1 MPAPTDRVQAR
12 STTSGQTRE
21 TSIPEARVASA
32 VRAAS
37 IKPKRVVVAINPS
50 ASFGATR
57 AVGPAVVQ
65 TLRAMGHD
73 VTSLQEPDYQ
83 SLITTARAAVKSK
96 PDGFVVVGG
105 DGMVN
110 LGTNLVAGTKVPLGI
125 VPSGTGNDMA
135 RSLGLPFDN
144 TEAAVVALGEALQH
158 PPRII
163 DAARIAYTDDET
175 GKPAER
181 WFACALSA
189 GFDSTVNERAN
200 LMHNPKGPSRYIIAL
215 GIELAKLKPYHYTL
229 TLDGTEHVIDANMV
243 SIGNGV
249 SLGGGMKIT
258 PDAKLDDGLLDILI
272 VKPIGRVNFVRIF
285 PSVFKGTH
293 LRHPK
298 VSILRAKN
306 VRIAGDGV
314 LIYADGERIGPA
326 PVDVQVVPG
335 ALRVLAPL
343 PA

>member
-1 MPAPTDRVQAR
+1 MPN
-12 STTSGQTRE
+12 SF
-21 TSIPEARVASA
+21 
-32 VRAAS
+32 
-37 IKPKRVVVAINPS
+37 KPKRVVVAINPS

-65 TLRAMGHD
+65 TLRALGHD
-73 VTSLQEPDYQ
+73 VTSLQEPDYE
-83 SLITTARAAVKSK
+83 SLLRTARAAVKTK
-96 PDGFVVVGG
+96 PDGFIVVGG

-110 LGTNLVAGTKVPLGI
+110 LGTNLVVGTKVPLGI

-144 TEAAVVALGEALQH
+144 TEAAVDALGEALQH
-158 PPRII
+158 PARII
-163 DAARIAYTDDET
+163 DAARIAYVDDET
-175 GKPAER
+175 GRPAER

-200 LMHNPKGPSRYIIAL
+200 LMQHPKGASRYIIAL

-229 TLDGTEHVIDANMV
+229 TLDGTETTVDAVMV

-258 PDAKLDDGLLDILI
+258 PDAELDDGLLDVLI
-272 VKPIGRVNFVRIF
+272 VKPLSRLNFVRIF

-293 LRHPK
+293 VRHPK

-306 VRIAGDGV
+306 VRIAGEGV
-314 LIYADGERIGPA
+314 VVYGDGERIGPA

-335 ALRVLAPL
+335 ALRVLAKTPS
-343 PA
+343 

>member
-1 MPAPTDRVQAR
+1 
-12 STTSGQTRE
+12 
-21 TSIPEARVASA
+21 
-32 VRAAS
+32 
-37 IKPKRVVVAINPS
+37 VVVAINPS

-57 AVGPAVVQ
+57 AVGPALVQ
-65 TLRAMGHD
+65 TLRAMGHQ
-73 VTSLQEPDYQ
+73 VTSLQEPDYE
-83 SLITTARAAVKSK
+83 SLLRTARAAVRSK
-96 PDGFVVVGG
+96 PDAFVVVGG

-110 LGTNLVAGTKVPLGI
+110 LGANLLAGTKVPLGI

-144 TEAAVVALGEALQH
+144 TEAAVEALGEALRH

-163 DAARIAYTDDET
+163 DAARISYLDDET
-175 GKPAER
+175 GEQAER

-189 GFDSTVNERAN
+189 GFDATVNERAN
-200 LMHNPKGPSRYIIAL
+200 LMRHPKGPSRYIIAL

-229 TLDGTEHVIDANMV
+229 TLDGVEQKVDANMV

-258 PDAKLDDGLLDILI
+258 PDAELDDGLLDVMI
-272 VKPIGRVNFVRIF
+272 VRPLSRLNFVRIF

-293 LRHPK
+293 VRHPK
-298 VSILRAKN
+298 VSILRAKR
-306 VRIAGDGV
+306 VRIVGDGV
-314 LIYADGERIGPA
+314 VVYADGERVGLA
-326 PVDVQVVPG
+326 PVDVQLVPG
-335 ALRVLAPL
+335 ALRVLAPH

>member
-1 MPAPTDRVQAR
+1 MP
-12 STTSGQTRE
+12 
-21 TSIPEARVASA
+21 SA
-32 VRAAS
+32 VGGAAF
-37 IKPKRVVVAINPS
+37 KPKRVVVAINPS

-57 AVGPAVVQ
+57 DVGPALVQ

-73 VTSLQEPDYQ
+73 VTSLQEPDYE
-83 SLITTARAAVKSK
+83 SLLRTARAAVRSK
-96 PDGFVVVGG
+96 PDGFIVVGG

-110 LGTNLVAGTKVPLGI
+110 LGANLVAGTKVPLGI

-144 TEAAVVALGEALQH
+144 TEAAVDALGEALQH
-158 PPRII
+158 PARII

-175 GKPAER
+175 GTPAER

-189 GFDSTVNERAN
+189 GFDATVNERAN
-200 LMHNPKGPSRYIIAL
+200 LMHHPKGPSRYIIAL

-229 TLDGTEHVIDANMV
+229 TLDGTEMTVDANMV

-258 PDAKLDDGLLDILI
+258 PDAKLDDGLLDVLI
-272 VKPIGRVNFVRIF
+272 VKPLSRLNFLRIF

-293 LRHPK
+293 VRHPK
-298 VSILRAKN
+298 VSILRAEN

-314 LIYADGERIGPA
+314 VVYADGERIGPA
-326 PVDVQVVPG
+326 PVDVQIVPG
-335 ALRVLAPL
+335 ALRVLAKT

>member
-1 MPAPTDRVQAR
+1 MPN
-12 STTSGQTRE
+12 SF
-21 TSIPEARVASA
+21 
-32 VRAAS
+32 
-37 IKPKRVVVAINPS
+37 KPKRVVVAINPS

-57 AVGPAVVQ
+57 DVGPALVQ

-73 VTSLQEPDYQ
+73 VTSLQEPDYE
-83 SLITTARAAVKSK
+83 SLVRVARAAVTTK

-110 LGTNLVAGTKVPLGI
+110 LGANLVAGTKVPLGI

-144 TEAAVVALGEALQH
+144 TEAAVVALGEALQR
-158 PPRII
+158 PPRVI
-163 DAARIAYTDDET
+163 DAARISCTDDET
-175 GKPAER
+175 GEPAQR

-189 GFDSTVNERAN
+189 GFDATVNERAN
-200 LMHNPKGPSRYIIAL
+200 RMHHPKGPSRYIIAL

-229 TLDGTEHVIDANMV
+229 TLDGTEQTVDANMV

-258 PDAKLDDGLLDILI
+258 PDAELDDGLLDVLI
-272 VKPIGRVNFVRIF
+272 VRPLSRFNFVRIF
-285 PSVFKGTH
+285 PSVFTGEH
-293 LRHPK
+293 VRHPK

-314 LIYADGERIGPA
+314 IVYADGERIGPA
-326 PVDVQVVPG
+326 PVDVQLVPG

>member
-1 MPAPTDRVQAR
+1 VPSAVQA
-12 STTSGQTRE
+12 T
-21 TSIPEARVASA
+21 A
-32 VRAAS
+32 VKS
-37 IKPKRVVVAINPS
+37 KRVVVAINPS

-57 AVGPAVVQ
+57 QVGPALVQ

-73 VTSLQEPDYQ
+73 VTSLQEPDYE
-83 SLITTARAAVKSK
+83 SLMRTARAAVRSK

-158 PPRII
+158 PPRVI
-163 DAARIAYTDDET
+163 DAARITYTDDAT
-175 GKPAER
+175 GMQAER

-189 GFDSTVNERAN
+189 GFDATVNERAN
-200 LMHNPKGPSRYIIAL
+200 LMRHPKGPSRYIIAL
-215 GIELAKLKPYHYTL
+215 GIELAKLRPYHYTL
-229 TLDGTEHVIDANMV
+229 TLDGTELVTQANLV

-258 PDAKLDDGLLDILI
+258 PDAELDDGLLDVLI
-272 VKPIGRVNFVRIF
+272 VKPLSRLNFIRIF

-293 LRHPK
+293 VRHPK

-306 VRIAGDGV
+306 VRIEGDGV
-314 LIYADGERIGPA
+314 VVYADGERIGPA
-326 PVDVQVVPG
+326 PVDVQIVPG
-335 ALRVLAPL
+335 ALRVLAK
-343 PA
+343 A

>member
-1 MPAPTDRVQAR
+1 VPSADRA
-12 STTSGQTRE
+12 T
-21 TSIPEARVASA
+21 A
-32 VRAAS
+32 V
-37 IKPKRVVVAINPS
+37 KPKRVVVAINPS

-57 AVGPAVVQ
+57 EVGPAVVQ
-65 TLRAMGHD
+65 TLRAMGHE
-73 VTSLQEPDYQ
+73 VTSLQEPDYE
-83 SLITTARAAVKSK
+83 SLLRTARAAVKTK

-110 LGTNLVAGTKVPLGI
+110 LGANLLAGTKVPLGI

-158 PPRII
+158 PPRIV
-163 DAARIAYTDDET
+163 DAARIAYVDDET
-175 GKPAER
+175 GPAER

-189 GFDSTVNERAN
+189 GFDATVNERAN
-200 LMHNPKGPSRYIIAL
+200 LMRHPKGPSRYLIAL

-229 TLDGTEHVIDANMV
+229 TLDGAELVVDANLV

-258 PDAKLDDGLLDILI
+258 PDAELDDGLLDVLI
-272 VKPIGRVNFVRIF
+272 VKPLSRLNFVRIF

-293 LRHPK
+293 VRHPK

-314 LIYADGERIGPA
+314 VVYADGERIGPA
-326 PVDVQVVPG
+326 PVDVQLVPG
-335 ALRVLAPL
+335 ALRVLARMPG
-343 PA
+343 

>member
-1 MPAPTDRVQAR
+1 MCMPPAPDRVQAR

-21 TSIPEARVASA
+21 TSIPEARVPS
-32 VRAAS
+32 S
-37 IKPKRVVVAINPS
+37 FKPKRVVVAINPS

-73 VTSLQEPDYQ
+73 VTSLQEPDYE
-83 SLITTARAAVKSK
+83 SLLSTARAAVKTK
-96 PDGFVVVGG
+96 PDAFVVVGG

-158 PPRII
+158 PARII
-163 DAARIAYTDDET
+163 DAARITYTDDE
-175 GKPAER
+175 GEAAER

-189 GFDSTVNERAN
+189 GFDATVNERAN
-200 LMHNPKGPSRYIIAL
+200 LMHHPKGPSRYIIAL

-229 TLDGTEHVIDANMV
+229 TLDGIEQTVDANMV

-258 PDAKLDDGLLDILI
+258 PDALLDDGLLDVMI
-272 VKPIGRVNFVRIF
+272 VRPLSRINFVRIF
-285 PSVFKGTH
+285 PSVFKGEH
-293 LRHPK
+293 VKHPK
-298 VSILRAKN
+298 VSVVRAKD
-306 VRIAGDGV
+306 VRIAGEGV
-314 LIYADGERIGPA
+314 VVYGDGERVGRA
-326 PVDVQVVPG
+326 PVDVKLVPG
-335 ALRVLAPL
+335 ALRVLAPH

>member
-1 MPAPTDRVQAR
+1 M
-12 STTSGQTRE
+12 SN
-21 TSIPEARVASA
+21 PEARVPSA
-32 VRAAS
+32 AAS
-37 IKPKRVVVAINPS
+37 RPKRVVVAINPS

-65 TLRAMGHD
+65 TLRAMGHE
-73 VTSLQEPDYQ
+73 VTSLQEPDYE
-83 SLITTARAAVKSK
+83 SLLRTARAAVKSK

-110 LGTNLVAGTKVPLGI
+110 LGANLVAGTKVPLGI

-144 TEAAVVALGEALQH
+144 TEAAVDALGEALQH

-163 DAARIAYTDDET
+163 DAGRISYLDEET
-175 GKPAER
+175 GATAER

-189 GFDSTVNERAN
+189 GFDATVNERAN
-200 LMHNPKGPSRYIIAL
+200 LMRHPKGPSRYIIAL
-215 GIELAKLKPYHYTL
+215 AIELAKLKPYHYTL
-229 TLDGTEHVIDANMV
+229 TLDGVEQTVDANMV

-258 PDAKLDDGLLDILI
+258 PDAELDDGLLDVMI
-272 VKPIGRVNFVRIF
+272 VRPLSRINFVRIF
-285 PSVFKGTH
+285 PSVFKGEH
-293 LRHPK
+293 VRHPK
-298 VSILRAKN
+298 VSILRAKE

-314 LIYADGERIGPA
+314 VVYADGERIGRA
-326 PVDVQVVPG
+326 PIDVHLVPG
-335 ALRVLAPL
+335 ALRVLAPH
-343 PA
+343 PV

>member
-1 MPAPTDRVQAR
+1 VPSADRA
-12 STTSGQTRE
+12 T
-21 TSIPEARVASA
+21 A
-32 VRAAS
+32 V
-37 IKPKRVVVAINPS
+37 KPKRVVVAINPS

-57 AVGPAVVQ
+57 EVGPAVVQ
-65 TLRAMGHD
+65 TLRAMGHE
-73 VTSLQEPDYQ
+73 VTSLQEPDYE
-83 SLITTARAAVKSK
+83 SLLRTARAAVKTK

-110 LGTNLVAGTKVPLGI
+110 LGANLLAGTKVPLGI

-158 PPRII
+158 PPRIV
-163 DAARIAYTDDET
+163 DAARIAYVDDET
-175 GKPAER
+175 GPAER

-189 GFDSTVNERAN
+189 GFDATVNERAN
-200 LMHNPKGPSRYIIAL
+200 LMRHPKGPSRYLIAL

-229 TLDGTEHVIDANMV
+229 TLDGTELVVDANLV

-258 PDAKLDDGLLDILI
+258 PDAELDDGLLDVLI
-272 VKPIGRVNFVRIF
+272 VKPLSRLNFVRIF

-293 LRHPK
+293 VRHPK

-314 LIYADGERIGPA
+314 VVYADGERIGPA
-326 PVDVQVVPG
+326 PVDVQLVPG
-335 ALRVLAPL
+335 ALRVLARM

>member
-1 MPAPTDRVQAR
+1 
-12 STTSGQTRE
+12 
-21 TSIPEARVASA
+21 
-32 VRAAS
+32 
-37 IKPKRVVVAINPS
+37 VVVAINPS

-65 TLRAMGHD
+65 TLRAMGHE
-73 VTSLQEPDYQ
+73 VTSLQEPDYE
-83 SLITTARAAVKSK
+83 SLIRTARAAIRSK

-110 LGTNLVAGTKVPLGI
+110 LGTNLVVGTKVPLGI

-144 TEAAVVALGEALQH
+144 TEAAVDALGEALQH
-158 PPRII
+158 PARII
-163 DAARIAYTDDET
+163 DAARISYTDDET
-175 GKPAER
+175 GQPAER

-189 GFDSTVNERAN
+189 GFDATVNERAN
-200 LMHNPKGPSRYIIAL
+200 LMHHPKGPSRYIIAL

-229 TLDGTEHVIDANMV
+229 TLDGVEQQVDANMV

-258 PDAKLDDGLLDILI
+258 PDAELDNGMLDVLI
-272 VKPIGRVNFVRIF
+272 VRPLSRLNFLRIF

-293 LRHPK
+293 VRHPK

-306 VRIAGDGV
+306 VRIEGDGV
-314 LIYADGERIGPA
+314 IVYADGERIGPA

-335 ALRVLAPL
+335 ALRVLAK
-343 PA
+343 A

>member
-1 MPAPTDRVQAR
+1 M
-12 STTSGQTRE
+12 
-21 TSIPEARVASA
+21 
-32 VRAAS
+32 
-37 IKPKRVVVAINPS
+37 VVAINPS

-73 VTSLQEPDYQ
+73 VTSLQEPDYE
-83 SLITTARAAVKSK
+83 SLLRVARAAVKTK
-96 PDGFVVVGG
+96 PDGFIVVGG

-110 LGTNLVAGTKVPLGI
+110 LGTNLVARTKVPLGI

-135 RSLGLPFDN
+135 RSLGLPYDN

-163 DAARIAYTDDET
+163 DAARVSYTDDET
-175 GKPAER
+175 GKSAER

-189 GFDSTVNERAN
+189 GFDATVNERAN
-200 LMHNPKGPSRYIIAL
+200 LMRHPKGPSRYIIAL
-215 GIELAKLKPYHYTL
+215 GIELAKLKPYRYTL
-229 TLDGTEHVIDANMV
+229 TLDGIEQTIDANMV

-258 PDAKLDDGLLDILI
+258 PDAELDNGMLDVLI
-272 VKPIGRVNFVRIF
+272 VKPLSRLNFLRIF

-293 LRHPK
+293 VRHPK

-314 LIYADGERIGPA
+314 IVYADGERIGPA
-326 PVDVQVVPG
+326 PIDVQVVPG
-335 ALRVLAPL
+335 ALRVLAPQ